1 MHRHLY
7 VSTAAMIVMPHSS
20 HIRMYKYIVM
30 NITDWLISKLLLAL
44 ASTVILGSDSHGTHD
59 HILLPDG
66 SGSLQNPV
74 GM

>member
-1 MHRHLY
+1 
-7 VSTAAMIVMPHSS
+7 MIVMPHCS

-30 NITDWLISKLLLAL
+30 NITDRLIYKLLLVL
-44 ASTVILGSDSHGTHD
+44 ASTVILGSDPHGTHD

-66 SGSLQNPV
+66 SESLQNRL